1 MLCWAL
7 PGQLLCGDFYHAT
20 TFWVDSSASIG
31 RLVTS
36 LPDSASEGIRLDAA
50 PLRGSKSV
58 IKPDIFKPGGTL
70 D

>member
-20 TFWVDSSASIG
+20 TFWVDSSVFIG

-36 LPDSASEGIRLDAA
+36 LPDLGVFALMQRRLGAVN
-50 PLRGSKSV
+50 L
-58 IKPDIFKPGGTL
+58 
-70 D
+70 

>member
-20 TFWVDSSASIG
+20 TFWVDSSVFIG

-36 LPDSASEGIRLDAA
+36 LPDSASGGIRLDAA
-50 PLRGSKSV
+50 PLG
-58 IKPDIFKPGGTL
+58 FYTL
-70 D
+70 LKVSSLLEDS